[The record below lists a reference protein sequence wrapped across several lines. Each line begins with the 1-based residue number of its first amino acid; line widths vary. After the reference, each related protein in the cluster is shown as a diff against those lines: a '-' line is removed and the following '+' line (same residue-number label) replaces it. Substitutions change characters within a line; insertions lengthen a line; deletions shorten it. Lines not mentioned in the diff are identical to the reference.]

1 MQRKTEKEDRHW
13 RMSASPVLQ
22 PGLDASLVRSKRL
35 DRIALCHHIPRAK
48 VKLDEKISLTSLTK
62 KIDRVSISPR
72 SRDSGQASMTD
83 VSDTISDEGIVTIN
97 EDERIVHRY
106 IASRGQR
113 ERETDIYE
121 VNPPPSLF
129 I

>member
-1 MQRKTEKEDRHW
+1 MQRKPEKEDRHW

-48 VKLDEKISLTSLTK
+48 VKLDEKISPTSLTK

-83 VSDTISDEGIVTIN
+83 VSDTISDEGNATVN

-113 ERETDIYE
+113 ERE
-121 VNPPPSLF
+121 
-129 I
+129 